1 MVEYLENGWIRI
13 IDKVGKKTYRYSNGY
28 DAKQEALKILKGY
41 LNDWKV
47 RMKYEKG
54 NYIIYRKEE

>member
-1 MVEYLENGWIRI
+1 MEEYFIKV
-13 IDKVGKKTYRYSNGY
+13 IDKVGKKTYTYYNGY